1 MFEQELESL
10 LEKKWDQ
17 DQKDLIKRLTDN
29 VIYYKK
35 LLPKSL
41 KQDVLLALEMC
52 NILKTELE
60 IYKQYCSCQFKKEDE
75 KTTVNED
82 IVNEDIVNEN
92 TVNENT
98 VNEQ

>member
-1 MFEQELESL
+1 MFEEELESL

-17 DQKDLIKRLTDN
+17 DQKDLIKRLCDN

-41 KQDVLLALEMC
+41 KQDVLSALEMC

-60 IYKQYCSCQFKKEDE
+60 IYKQYCNCQFKKEEEEKNIEDE
-75 KTTVNED
+75 ETKNESEETKNESEVNE
-82 IVNEDIVNEN
+82 
-92 TVNENT
+92 
-98 VNEQ
+98 